1 MRYRFIQ
8 EQHEWHSVV
17 VLCRAMKVSR
27 SGYYAWLRRKPCL
40 RAQEDQKLWPKIERM
55 HYQCRE
61 AYGAARL
68 SKELSHKGVRC
79 SKHRIARLKKA
90 NELWTK
96 RHRRFVLTT
105 KANPA
110 HARHANLLR
119 RRFKSHQPNRVWV
132 TDVTSVWTFEGW
144 LYLAVVI
151 DLYSRRVI
159 GWSMDSHCKDGLTI
173 GALTMAIALRKPKP
187 GVLHHS
193 DRGSHYSSDA
203 YQSLLKQHY
212 MTCSMSRI
220 ANCYDNAVAESFFS
234 TLKNELTLHERFKT
248 RDAARSAIFDFIEL
262 FYNPVRQHSHLN
274 RLSPIQF
281 EKANA
286 RLTTCP

>member
-8 EQHEWHSVV
+8 EQHEWHSVI

-27 SGYYAWLRRKPCL
+27 SGYYAWLRRKPCQ
-40 RAQEDQKLWPKIERM
+40 RAQEDAVLWPKIERM
-55 HYQCRE
+55 HHQCRE
-61 AYGAARL
+61 AYGATRL
-68 SKELSHKGVRC
+68 SAALRGKGILC

-90 NELWTK
+90 HQLWTK

-105 KANPA
+105 KANPS
-110 HARHANLLR
+110 HARHGNLLR
-119 RRFKSHQPNRVWV
+119 RRFNVRKPNRTWV
-132 TDVTSVWTFEGW
+132 ADVTSVWTFEGW
-144 LYLAVVI
+144 LYLAAI
-151 DLYSRRVI
+151 LDLHSRRVV
-159 GWSMDSHCKDGLTI
+159 GWSMGSNCKDELTI
-173 GALTMAIALRKPKP
+173 GALHMAIALRKPKP
-187 GVLHHS
+187 GLLHHS
-193 DRGSHYSSDA
+193 DRGSHYSSDR
-203 YQSLLKQHY
+203 YQALLKQHS

-248 RDAARSAIFDFIEL
+248 RDEARSAIFEFIEL

-274 RLSPIQF
+274 GQSPIQF
-281 EKANA
+281 EKINA